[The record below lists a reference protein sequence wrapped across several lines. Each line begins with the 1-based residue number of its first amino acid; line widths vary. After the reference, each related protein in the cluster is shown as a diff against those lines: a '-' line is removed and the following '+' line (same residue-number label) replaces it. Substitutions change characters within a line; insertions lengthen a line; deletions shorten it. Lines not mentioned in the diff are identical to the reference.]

1 MNYFS
6 SDSADANQQMA
17 ARAVA
22 DAAGEATVAWMD
34 RKRQATHQDQLTPLT
49 AQNRELA
56 AQVDAIY
63 KAMNE
68 AADSGAISEE
78 AFEFIDKRWREIFP
92 EALAALAKK

>member
-1 MNYFS
+1 
-6 SDSADANQQMA
+6 
-17 ARAVA
+17 
-22 DAAGEATVAWMD
+22 MD
-34 RKRQATHQDQLTPLT
+34 RKRQNDRQDQLSRLT

-78 AFEFIDKRWREIFP
+78 AFELIDKRWREIFP
-92 EALAALAKK
+92 EALAALSKK